1 MGSPNPVRMKAL
13 ADPDRLLGEGLAAIR
28 AQYAIP
34 AEFPPE
40 VVAEAEAT
48 KARAPTEHADWT
60 AREFVTLDP
69 ASSTDLDQAFVIEPA
84 GADLILH
91 YALADIGWF
100 VPAGGAME
108 AEAWKRGLT
117 LYLPDD
123 RARLYPAALSEAAA
137 SLLPDGPRPAIVAS
151 VRCAAD
157 GVVKLEGVTRAVVR
171 SRAKLG
177 YDSVDIAAIAHLA
190 DFAARMKRGEDARG
204 AARVDPPEQEV
215 ERAED
220 GTYRLTFRPWLPS
233 ETANAS
239 LSLAANMAIADALFA
254 AKTGLF
260 REMAPPD
267 ERALTRLRNTARAL
281 GLSWP
286 DNATLLQFE
295 RTVDP
300 KTRPGAAFQLAVR
313 RAGGG
318 ARYLPFAQGHIPW
331 HAALGA
337 TYTHATAPMRRLA
350 DRYVLEAVLEIANG
364 RSLPPACADAF
375 ARLPKVMDKADAR
388 ESTID
393 RAVIDLAEIAL
404 LHGHEG
410 ETFAAVVTD
419 LDERGARI
427 QLCDRPVV
435 ARVAAHRVASGDDLR
450 VRLVEADPIKRV
462 LRFERVN

>member
-1 MGSPNPVRMKAL
+1 MKVL

-28 AQYAIP
+28 TQYAIP
-34 AEFPPE
+34 AAFPPE
-40 VVAEAEAT
+40 VLAEAELT
-48 KARAPTEHADWT
+48 KGRAPTEHADWT
-60 AREFVTLDP
+60 QREFVTLDP
-69 ASSTDLDQAFVIEPA
+69 ATSTDLDQAFTIEPA

-100 VPAGGAME
+100 VPPGGAME
-108 AEAWKRGLT
+108 AEAWQRGLT

-123 RARLYPAALSEAAA
+123 RARLYPAALSEGAA

-157 GVVKLEGVTRAVVR
+157 GTVALEGVTRAVIR
-171 SRAKLG
+171 SRAKLA
-177 YDSVDIAAIAHLA
+177 YESVDIATVPHLT
-190 DFAARMKRGEDARG
+190 DFAARMKRSEDARG

-215 ERAED
+215 ERSAD
-220 GTYRLTFRPWLPS
+220 GTYHLSFRPWLPS
-233 ETANAS
+233 ETANAG
-239 LSLAANMAIADALFA
+239 LSLAANMAIAQALFA

-267 ERALTRLRNTARAL
+267 ARAIARLRNTARAL
-281 GLSWP
+281 GLTWP
-286 DNATLLQFE
+286 GNATLLQFE
-295 RTVDP
+295 RTIDP
-300 KTRPGAAFQLAVR
+300 TTRGGAAFQLAAR

-318 ARYLPFAQGHIPW
+318 ADYLPFTEGHTPW

-364 RSLPPACADAF
+364 RPVLSACVDAF
-375 ARLPKVMDKADAR
+375 VRLPKVMDAADAR
-388 ESTID
+388 EAAID
-393 RAVIDLAEIAL
+393 RAVIDLAETAL

-435 ARVAAHRVASGDDLR
+435 ARVDAHRVASGDDLR
-450 VRLVEADPIKRV
+450 VRLVTADPVKRI

>member
-1 MGSPNPVRMKAL
+1 MKAL

-28 AQYAIP
+28 LQYAIP
-34 AEFPPE
+34 ADFPPE
-40 VVAEAEAT
+40 VLAEAEST
-48 KARAPTEHADWT
+48 RTRALTDHADWT

-69 ASSTDLDQAFVIEPA
+69 ATSTDLDQAFVIEPA

-100 VPAGGAME
+100 VPAGGALE
-108 AEAWKRGLT
+108 AEAWRRGLT

-123 RARLYPAALSEAAA
+123 RARLYPAALSEVAA

-151 VRCAAD
+151 VRCASDGAVKLD
-157 GVVKLEGVTRAVVR
+157 GVARAVIR
-171 SRAKLG
+171 SRAKLA
-177 YDSVDIAAIAHLA
+177 YETVEIAAVPHLA
-190 DFAARMKRGEDARG
+190 DFAARMRRAEEARG

-215 ERAED
+215 ERAAD
-220 GTYRLTFRPWLPS
+220 GTYHLTFRPWLPS

-267 ERALTRLRNTARAL
+267 ERALARLRNTARAL
-281 GLSWP
+281 GVVWP

-300 KTRPGAAFQLAVR
+300 RTRPGAAFQLAVR

-318 ARYLPFAQGHIPW
+318 ARYLPFEDGHVPW

-350 DRYVLEAVLEIANG
+350 DRYVLEAVLAIANG
-364 RSLPPACADAF
+364 RPLPAACADAF
-375 ARLPKVMDKADAR
+375 VRLPKVMDKADAR
-388 ESTID
+388 EGAVE
-393 RAVIDLAEIAL
+393 RAVIGLAETAL

-435 ARVAAHRVASGDDLR
+435 SRVDAHRVASGDDLR
-450 VRLVEADPIKRV
+450 VRLVEADPVKRI